1 MSTKAT
7 RVPSILASLNIAALP
22 ADAQRSLAQR
32 INGWANAYD
41 IELEKEKPMPKP
53 TRVSARV
60 KPVRV
65 IEQEEPVTSEDL
77 IEQLVK
83 RVVAEMIAPIAEQPK
98 LRVMPKAAPKG
109 KAKGNKFFREV
120 IVARAQRREAE
131 VKAGNKVVCADERC
145 YKHGHAFINDAAHW
159 GQHKQMFANWHLRV
173 YGRKATHR

>member
-7 RVPSILASLNIAALP
+7 RVPSILAALNIAALP

-32 INGWANAYD
+32 INGWASTYD
-41 IELEKEKPMPKP
+41 IALTPKEKPMPKP

-65 IEQEEPVTSEDL
+65 IEQEDTNDDL

-83 RVVAEMIAPIAEQPK
+83 RVVAEMIAPVTTQPK
-98 LRVMPKAAPKG
+98 LRVMPKAQPKS
-109 KAKGNKFFREV
+109 KGNKFFREV
-120 IVARAQRREAE
+120 IVARAQRRDAE
-131 VKAGNKVVCADERC
+131 VKAGDKVVCADERC

-159 GQHKQMFANWHLRV
+159 GQHKQMFVSWYQQV